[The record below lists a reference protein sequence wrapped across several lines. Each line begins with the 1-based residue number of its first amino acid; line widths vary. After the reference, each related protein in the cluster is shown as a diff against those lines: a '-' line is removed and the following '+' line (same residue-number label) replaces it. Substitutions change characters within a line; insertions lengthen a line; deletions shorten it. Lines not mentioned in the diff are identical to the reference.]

1 MFCPKCGKKNDDNS
15 LFCTWCGAGFGSVST
30 QSLSAAISQPRISR
44 YVSPLPELWRRQP
57 EFSPVCIFQ
66 RYSDTTFRHAFNA
79 LPVMSG
85 GVLFFGMI
93 MHKNPGFV
101 LFHFNNLAFCK
112 LTFFRQYSILN
123 LDISII
129 KVCVRFDYRE
139 YYDPFG
145 RIT

>member
-1 MFCPKCGKKNDDNS
+1 
-15 LFCTWCGAGFGSVST
+15 
-30 QSLSAAISQPRISR
+30 
-44 YVSPLPELWRRQP
+44 
-57 EFSPVCIFQ
+57 
-66 RYSDTTFRHAFNA
+66 
-79 LPVMSG
+79 MSG

-93 MHKNPGFV
+93 MHKTPGFV

>member
-1 MFCPKCGKKNDDNS
+1 
-15 LFCTWCGAGFGSVST
+15 
-30 QSLSAAISQPRISR
+30 
-44 YVSPLPELWRRQP
+44 
-57 EFSPVCIFQ
+57 
-66 RYSDTTFRHAFNA
+66 
-79 LPVMSG
+79 MSG
-85 GVLFFGMI
+85 RVLFLGMI
-93 MHKNPGFV
+93 MNKNPGFV